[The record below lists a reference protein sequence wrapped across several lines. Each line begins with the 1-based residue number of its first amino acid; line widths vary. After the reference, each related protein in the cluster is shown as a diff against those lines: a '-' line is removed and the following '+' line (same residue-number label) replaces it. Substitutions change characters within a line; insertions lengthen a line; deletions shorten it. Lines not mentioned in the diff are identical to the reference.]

1 MNELYESVDQK
12 KSYFEYV
19 GNTKD
24 GSFYEY
30 MYYRELFAELK
41 DNLLRIDEALI
52 KQQELLKKIN
62 EVKIGNK
69 ILEQKEVINNFEN
82 IYNAREEASNFF

>member
-1 MNELYESVDQK
+1 
-12 KSYFEYV
+12 
-19 GNTKD
+19 
-24 GSFYEY
+24 
-30 MYYRELFAELK
+30 MYYREPFAELK

-82 IYNAREEASNFF
+82 IYNAREEVSNFF

>member
-1 MNELYESVDQK
+1 
-12 KSYFEYV
+12 
-19 GNTKD
+19 
-24 GSFYEY
+24 

-82 IYNAREEASNFF
+82 IYNAREEVSNFF

>member
-1 MNELYESVDQK
+1 
-12 KSYFEYV
+12 
-19 GNTKD
+19 
-24 GSFYEY
+24 

-52 KQQELLKKIN
+52 KQQLLKKIN

-69 ILEQKEVINNFEN
+69 ILEQKEVINDFEN
-82 IYNAREEASNFF
+82 IYNAREEVSNFF

>member
-1 MNELYESVDQK
+1 
-12 KSYFEYV
+12 
-19 GNTKD
+19 
-24 GSFYEY
+24 

-82 IYNAREEASNFF
+82 I

>member
-1 MNELYESVDQK
+1 
-12 KSYFEYV
+12 
-19 GNTKD
+19 
-24 GSFYEY
+24 

-62 EVKIGNK
+62 EVKFGNK

-82 IYNAREEASNFF
+82 IYNAREEVSNFF

>member
-41 DNLLRIDEALI
+41 DSLLRTDEA
-52 KQQELLKKIN
+52 
-62 EVKIGNK
+62 NK
-69 ILEQKEVINNFEN
+69 RVVEEN
-82 IYNAREEASNFF
+82 KWSKNWQ

>member
-1 MNELYESVDQK
+1 
-12 KSYFEYV
+12 
-19 GNTKD
+19 
-24 GSFYEY
+24 

-69 ILEQKEVINNFEN
+69 ILEQKEGINNFEN
-82 IYNAREEASNFF
+82 IYNAREEVSNFF

>member
-1 MNELYESVDQK
+1 
-12 KSYFEYV
+12 
-19 GNTKD
+19 
-24 GSFYEY
+24 

-41 DNLLRIDEALI
+41 DNLLRTDEALI

-82 IYNAREEASNFF
+82 I